1 MAKRTVSKSKE
12 SQKLKQSKKKKATTE
27 AVTRKPVKNKKA
39 TAPTSKAAST
49 TKKAA
54 AKRAARLK
62 AIEAARVAE
71 TTAATTINYAPAP
84 FETVADHDPSKAPGK
99 QHRHPPQSL
108 HGVKHSEAYI
118 AKART
123 SFNRRMNIGR

>member
-1 MAKRTVSKSKE
+1 MAKRKSPKAAPNKAKK
-12 SQKLKQSKKKKATTE
+12 SATSTKSAKAAQKNKARTAPAKKKA
-27 AVTRKPVKNKKA
+27 APKP
-39 TAPTSKAAST
+39 SSS
-49 TKKAA
+49 KKAA

-62 AIEAARVAE
+62 AIEAARIAE
-71 TTAATTINYAPAP
+71 QTAAATINYAPAP

-108 HGVKHSEAYI
+108 VGVKHSEAYI

-123 SFNRRMNIGR
+123 TFNRRMNIGR